1 MKNNIQKTILYL
13 SIVSGILSCENIQ
26 RDVELP
32 LPEIFLTSTIT
43 DITQT
48 KVQVKGERGN
58 VRNNDSDVFGVV
70 YSEKSLPTI
79 EDSKLSVS
87 ANNGSFDVSAT
98 NLKPNTAYYFRA
110 YIQTTDKVYYS
121 NQLISSGQY
130 DNRWKRED
138 DIPEKFN
145 HYTGVLFFF
154 QPQQGEVILSLLNAE
169 DSDLDYIPFWG
180 YQFDYDTGFTGKK
193 IWFNIRILNIPFLTG
208 LREMMIM
215 NPSLDRTI
223 IGGGFTL
230 NSNLPSPIVYNKR
243 IIFFGTDGIKEFT
256 VPMPTE
262 GETIG
267 LFVGTR
273 FYAVETRN
281 LGTIWEYTNLE
292 AQRRKTHTFQNLG
305 RVMAAGTKDKG
316 YVISEGLVP
325 SIKGGLLYEYDA
337 FADNWTTKRPFNGE
351 DRRDGIMFECKGK
364 IYYGLGKGK
373 KSGQILKDIWEYTPT
388 EDNWKQVA
396 FYPGNGNI
404 NLVQTQRNG
413 VVYLGMGYQT
423 TLTDVNGVKFSG
435 VKDMWTFTP

>member
-1 MKNNIQKTILYL
+1 
-13 SIVSGILSCENIQ
+13 
-26 RDVELP
+26 
-32 LPEIFLTSTIT
+32 
-43 DITQT
+43 
-48 KVQVKGERGN
+48 
-58 VRNNDSDVFGVV
+58 
-70 YSEKSLPTI
+70 
-79 EDSKLSVS
+79 
-87 ANNGSFDVSAT
+87 
-98 NLKPNTAYYFRA
+98 
-110 YIQTTDKVYYS
+110 
-121 NQLISSGQY
+121 
-130 DNRWKRED
+130 
-138 DIPEKFN
+138 
-145 HYTGVLFFF
+145 
-154 QPQQGEVILSLLNAE
+154 
-169 DSDLDYIPFWG
+169 
-180 YQFDYDTGFTGKK
+180 
-193 IWFNIRILNIPFLTG
+193 
-208 LREMMIM
+208 MMIM

-230 NSNLPSPIVYNKR
+230 NNNLPSPKVYNKR
-243 IIFFGTDGIKEFT
+243 IVFVGNDITEFT

-267 LFVGTR
+267 LNVGTR
-273 FYAVETRN
+273 FYALETRN

-337 FADNWTTKRPFNGE
+337 VADNWTTKRPFMGE

>member
-1 MKNNIQKTILYL
+1 MKNNIPKIFFYL
-13 SIVSGILSCENIQ
+13 SILIATLSCENIQ
-26 RDVELP
+26 REVELP

-48 KVQVKGERGN
+48 KVQVKGEMGS
-58 VRNNDSDVFGVV
+58 VRNNDSDVYGVV
-70 YSEKSLPTI
+70 YSEKPLPTI
-79 EDSKLSVS
+79 EDSKLSLA
-87 ANNGSFDVSAT
+87 ANNSSFDLTAS
-98 NLKPNTAYYFRA
+98 NLKPNTVYYFRA
-110 YIQTTDKVYYS
+110 YLQTKDKVYYS
-121 NQLISSGQY
+121 NQLVSSGQN
-130 DNRWKRED
+130 DNRWQRQD
-138 DIPEKFN
+138 DIPEKFK
-145 HYTGVLFFF
+145 YFTGLLFFI
-154 QPQQGEVILSLLNAE
+154 GNRDNSILTLINAE
-169 DSDLDYIPFWG
+169 DANVEYISFLVYDLDFSNGLINN
-180 YQFDYDTGFTGKK
+180 KK
-193 IWFNIRILNIPFLTG
+193 TWILNASLRFPFITG
-208 LREMMIM
+208 LRDMMIM

-223 IGGGFTL
+223 IGGGFTIN
-230 NSNLPSPIVYNKR
+230 NSLPSPKVYNKR
-243 IIFFGTDGIKEFT
+243 LIFLGDFSELTT
-256 VPMPTE
+256 PMPTE

-267 LFVGTR
+267 LNVNDRMFVI
-273 FYAVETRN
+273 ETRN
-281 LGTIWEYTNLE
+281 KGTIWEYTDLE

-325 SIKGGLLYEYDA
+325 NIKGGILYEYDA
-337 FADNWTTKRPFNGE
+337 VADNWTTKRAFAGE

-373 KSGQILKDIWEYTPT
+373 KSGQILKDIWEYTPA
-388 EDNWKQVA
+388 EDNWKQIA

>member
-1 MKNNIQKTILYL
+1 MKNNIQKIILYCSIL
-13 SIVSGILSCENIQ
+13 SSILSCENIQ
-26 RDVELP
+26 REVELP

-70 YSEKSLPTI
+70 YSEKPLPTI
-79 EDSKLSVS
+79 EDSKLSVA

-98 NLKPNTAYYFRA
+98 NLKPNTVYYFRA
-110 YIQTTDKVYYS
+110 YIQTPDKVYYS
-121 NQLISSGQY
+121 NQLVSSGQY
-130 DNRWKRED
+130 DNRWQRQD

-145 HYTGVLFFF
+145 HFTGLLFFKL
-154 QPQQGEVILSLLNAE
+154 QSERPPLLSLINAE
-169 DSDLDYIPFWG
+169 DADLDYIPYFV
-180 YQFDYDTGFTGKK
+180 YDFDFDNGFTNKK
-193 IWFNIRILNIPFLTG
+193 VWYSLSRLSIPFLTG
-208 LREMMIM
+208 LRDMMIM

-223 IGGGFTL
+223 IGGGFTI
-230 NSNLPSPIVYNKR
+230 NNNLPSPKVYNKR
-243 IIFFGTDGIKEFT
+243 IVFVGNDITEFT
-256 VPMPTE
+256 TPMPTE

-267 LFVGTR
+267 LNIGTR

-281 LGTIWEYTNLE
+281 MGTIWEYTNLE

-325 SIKGGLLYEYDA
+325 SIRGGILYEYDA
-337 FADNWTTKRPFNGE
+337 VADNWTTKRPFTGE

-373 KSGQILKDIWEYTPT
+373 KNGQILKDIWEYTPT

>member
-1 MKNNIQKTILYL
+1 MKKQFCISISLIYLLVCACERLEKTI
-13 SIVSGILSCENIQ
+13 
-26 RDVELP
+26 ELP

-58 VRNNDSDVFGVV
+58 VRNNDSDIFGVV
-70 YSEKSLPTI
+70 YSEKPLPTI
-79 EDSKLSVS
+79 EDSKLSVTTD
-87 ANNGSFDVSAT
+87 NGSFDVSAT
-98 NLKPNTAYYFRA
+98 NLKPNTVYYFRA
-110 YIQTTDKVYYS
+110 YIQTPDKVYYS
-121 NQLISSGQY
+121 NQLVSSGQY
-130 DNRWKRED
+130 DDRWKRED
-138 DIPEKFN
+138 DIPEKFK
-145 HYTGVLFFF
+145 YFTGVLFFMGNRDNSF
-154 QPQQGEVILSLLNAE
+154 LALINAE
-169 DSDLDYIPFWG
+169 DADLDYIPFLV
-180 YQFDYDTGFTGKK
+180 YDFDFDRGLINKK
-193 IWFNIRILNIPFLTG
+193 TWFLNSRLKVPFLTG
-208 LREMMIM
+208 LRDMMIM

-223 IGGGFTL
+223 IGGGFTIN
-230 NSNLPSPIVYNKR
+230 NSLPSPKVYNKR
-243 IIFFGTDGIKEFT
+243 IIFFGDISEFT
-256 VPMPTE
+256 SPMPTE

-267 LFVGTR
+267 LNVNDRMF
-273 FYAVETRN
+273 AVETRN
-281 LGTIWEYTNLE
+281 MGTIWEYTNLE

-325 SIKGGLLYEYDA
+325 SIRGGILYEYDA
-337 FADNWTTKRPFNGE
+337 VADNWTTKRPFTGE

-373 KSGQILKDIWEYTPT
+373 KSGQILKDIWEYTPI

-423 TLTDVNGVKFSG
+423 TLTDVNGIKFSG